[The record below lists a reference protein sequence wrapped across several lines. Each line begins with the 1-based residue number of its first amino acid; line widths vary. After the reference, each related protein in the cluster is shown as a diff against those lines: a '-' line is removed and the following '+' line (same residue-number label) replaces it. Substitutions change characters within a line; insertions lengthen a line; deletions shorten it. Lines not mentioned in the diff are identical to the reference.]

1 MIHNVHIMKIAT
13 IRQLRNETNTLL
25 GWIEHGES
33 VTITRRRKKVALLV
47 PTGPSDN
54 IKVEAP
60 DFRAR
65 HKRLFPDSEMKKHNF
80 SELFESERG
89 RF

>member
-1 MIHNVHIMKIAT
+1 MKTAT

-25 GWIEHGES
+25 DWLEHGET
-33 VTITRRRKKVALLV
+33 VTITRRRKKVAVLV
-47 PTGPSDN
+47 PATPEEESR
-54 IKVEAP
+54 IVAP

-65 HKRLFPDSEMKKHNF
+65 HKRLFPNSEMKNYNL
-80 SELFESERG
+80 SELLESDRG